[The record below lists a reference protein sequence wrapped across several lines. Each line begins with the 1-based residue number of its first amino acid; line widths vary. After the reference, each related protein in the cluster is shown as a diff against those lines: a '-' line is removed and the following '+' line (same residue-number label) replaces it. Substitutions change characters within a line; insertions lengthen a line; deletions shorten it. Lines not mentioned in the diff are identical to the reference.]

1 MYLPQLAEI
10 TSIEDETS
18 DVKSFGLRF
27 SDGGFQYKP
36 GQFVEVSL
44 FGIGECPIC
53 ICSSP
58 GQVKDGIQI
67 TVRRVGSVTHALHG
81 LSVGDEIG
89 IRGPFGNGFPFNEVK
104 GRDILFV
111 GGGIGLPPLRSLINA
126 MLGRRQDFGRVIILY
141 GARTPGDMVYKD
153 ELKTWA
159 ARQDVEF
166 MMTVDVGDKTWD
178 GNVGVVTTLFPKITV
193 EPPKAVAFT
202 CGPPIMIRFV
212 IIDLL
217 KMGFAPGDII
227 STLERY
233 MKCGIG
239 KCGHC
244 AIGYKYVCLDG
255 PVFSYE
261 QLKEMGEE

>member
-1 MYLPQLAEI
+1 
-10 TSIEDETS
+10 
-18 DVKSFGLRF
+18 
-27 SDGGFQYKP
+27 
-36 GQFVEVSL
+36 
-44 FGIGECPIC
+44 
-53 ICSSP
+53 
-58 GQVKDGIQI
+58 
-67 TVRRVGSVTHALHG
+67 
-81 LSVGDEIG
+81 
-89 IRGPFGNGFPFNEVK
+89 
-104 GRDILFV
+104 
-111 GGGIGLPPLRSLINA
+111 
-126 MLGRRQDFGRVIILY
+126 
-141 GARTPGDMVYKD
+141 MVYKD